1 MLIDHL
7 TESVEDN
14 AKTFSKNHP
23 SIFHYTDF
31 IALEGILD
39 GKLWLRSPFTMK
51 DLLEC
56 KGYINNI
63 FKTLKQHIPDKATEI
78 DKLINISNN
87 LLKGQKWTIACFS
100 TACDSMALW
109 DYYANNSKGV
119 CIEFNTNKL
128 LQIFNYGIALSLHK
142 VYYSAGKEFSQ
153 YVNLLIQYL
162 LNNDLSE
169 FKTID
174 SLIWDFVGTSVFH
187 KNQSYEWEKEIR
199 LLKNYQGGDFY
210 TPDFSIC
217 KDNIQ
222 YIEKLNLKALCIL
235 KNVKYTDLFSSITI
249 GPASN
254 QKLESLQHFVEY
266 KGLPELADKI
276 KYSNCIIR
284 N

>member
-14 AKTFSKNHP
+14 AKTFAEKYP

-31 IALEGILD
+31 IALNGILD
-39 GKLWLRSPFTMK
+39 GKLWLRSPFAMK

-56 KGYINNI
+56 KGFINNI
-63 FKTLKQHIPDKATEI
+63 FNTLKQRVPDKTTEI
-78 DKLINISNN
+78 DKLITISNE
-87 LLKGQKWTIACFS
+87 LLKTQTWTIACFS
-100 TACDSMALW
+100 TACDSIALW
-109 DYYANNSKGV
+109 DYYANNSKGI

-142 VYYSAGKEFSQ
+142 VYYSAEKEFSQ
-153 YVNLLIQYL
+153 YVDLLTQYL

-169 FKTID
+169 FRTID

-187 KNQSYEWEKEIR
+187 KNQSYKWEKEIR

-210 TPDFSIC
+210 NPDFNIC

-222 YIEKLNLKALCIL
+222 YIERLNLKALCIS
-235 KNVKYTDLFSSITI
+235 KNVKYADLFNKIII

-254 QKLESLQHFVEY
+254 QKLENLQKFVEY
-266 KGLPELADKI
+266 KGLSELADKI
-276 KYSNCIIR
+276 SY
-284 N
+284 